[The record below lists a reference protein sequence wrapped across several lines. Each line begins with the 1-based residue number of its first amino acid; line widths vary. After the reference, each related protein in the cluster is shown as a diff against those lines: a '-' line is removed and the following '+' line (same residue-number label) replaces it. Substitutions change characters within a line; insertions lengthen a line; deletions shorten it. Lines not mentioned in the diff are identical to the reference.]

1 MCSMG
6 TELEPAVIENVSGW
20 ANVDEGTNIL
30 SIDECLIVFLT
41 CNLNAIYVRRWFISS
56 NYMDKKNICFCKG
69 VSWLL
74 DSIGSV
80 NLCTSF
86 PHLSLHVGANGAQVS
101 LPIQCSPSQHIH
113 SINKEEA
120 FVALKEP
127 WGSSSV
133 KTTDNL
139 NKVSV
144 DLRGLCQLKTIK
156 IRCSK

>member
-20 ANVDEGTNIL
+20 AKVDEGTNIL
-30 SIDECLIVFLT
+30 SINECGIVFLT
-41 CNLNAIYVRRWFISS
+41 CNLNAIYDRRWFISS
-56 NYMDKKNICFCKG
+56 NYMVKKRFSSAR
-69 VSWLL
+69 VSL
-74 DSIGSV
+74 DYIGSV

-101 LPIQCSPSQHIH
+101 LPIHCSPSQHIH
-113 SINKEEA
+113 LINKEA

-127 WGSSSV
+127 WESSSV

-139 NKVSV
+139 NKLSI
-144 DLRGLCQLKTIK
+144 DLRGLCQLKI
-156 IRCSK
+156 ININVPNRF